1 VSGLAPTSRPRPA
14 VRADSSQAREAISD
28 TVAQEKVDDP
38 AAKTQGN
45 ILALPRE
52 FPLDFYYKRLND
64 GLERYGW
71 KVSQFTCRRALINR
85 YRILHIHFPEL
96 LVGNPL
102 KVVDAL
108 RRVVIICCLLVIA
121 RVRRSK
127 IVWSLHNLVS
137 HEQFHPWL
145 ESVFLRWLSA
155 QVSMSIHMSH
165 VGWLAACKRYPL
177 LERRP
182 SVVIPLMH
190 FGDNYVNLPSFVEAR
205 RQLGLACDLRVI
217 LFLGQIRKYKNV
229 PDLIRT
235 FSALS
240 ERDLRLFI
248 VGQPIDAT
256 LEDEV
261 RAAASDQ
268 RIALYLQTASINA
281 VKTYMAAA
289 SLVVAP
295 YSEMLNSGSALLALT
310 HNRPILLPNRGAL
323 AELQS
328 IVGKDWVRIYEP
340 PLTPETLSDAL
351 AWAGCTRPPAPDL
364 RHFSPEPIVERHHIV
379 FSNLL
384 RRRPVSAPQYRDD
397 VGNGLN

>member
-1 VSGLAPTSRPRPA
+1 M
-14 VRADSSQAREAISD
+14 
-28 TVAQEKVDDP
+28 VAQGKMYDP
-38 AAKTQGN
+38 AAKNQGN

-52 FPLDFYYKRLND
+52 MTLDPYHKRLND

-71 KVSQFTCRRALINR
+71 KVSQFTYRRALINR
-85 YRILHIHFPEL
+85 YRILHLHHPMFR
-96 LVGNPL
+96 VSDRL
-102 KVVDAL
+102 KVVVAL
-108 RRVVIICCLLVIA
+108 RRVVIICCLLMIA

-127 IVWSLHNLVS
+127 IVWSMHNLVS

-145 ESVFLRWLSA
+145 ERLFLRWLST
-155 QVSMSIHMSH
+155 QVSMSIHMSD
-165 VGWLAACKRYPL
+165 VGRFAACKEYPL
-177 LERRP
+177 LEQRP

-190 FGDNYVNLPSFVEAR
+190 FGDNYDNLPSFVEAR
-205 RQLGLACDLRVI
+205 SQLGLACDLRVL

-248 VGQPIDAT
+248 VGKPRDAT
-256 LEDEV
+256 LADEI

-268 RIALYLQTASINA
+268 RITLSLQAASIDA
-281 VKTYMAAA
+281 VKIYMAAA

-295 YSEMLNSGSALLALT
+295 YSEVLNSGSALLALT
-310 HNRPILLPNRGAL
+310 HCRPILLPNRGAM

-340 PLTPETLSDAL
+340 PLTPEALSDAL
-351 AWAGCTRPPAPDL
+351 EWAGFSRSPVPDL
-364 RHFSPEPIVERHHIV
+364 RRFSPESIVERHHIV

-384 RRRPVSAPQYRDD
+384 RRR
-397 VGNGLN
+397 

>member
-1 VSGLAPTSRPRPA
+1 M
-14 VRADSSQAREAISD
+14 
-28 TVAQEKVDDP
+28 VAQGKMYDP
-38 AAKTQGN
+38 IAKNQNN
-45 ILALPRE
+45 ILALPRQ
-52 FPLDFYYKRLND
+52 FLFDSYYKRLND

-71 KVSQFTCRRALINR
+71 KVSEFSYRRALINR

-102 KVVDAL
+102 KVVVAL
-108 RRVVIICCLLVIA
+108 RQVVITCCILVIA

-127 IVWSLHNLVS
+127 IVWSVHNLVS

-145 ESVFLRWLSA
+145 ESVFLRWFSA
-155 QVSMSIHMSH
+155 QVSMSIHMSDT
-165 VGWLAACKRYPL
+165 GRRAACKLYPL
-177 LERRP
+177 LEKRP

-190 FGDNYVNLPSFVEAR
+190 FGDNYGNLPSFVEAR
-205 RQLGLACDLRVI
+205 SQLGLTCDLRVI

-235 FSALS
+235 FCALS

-248 VGQPIDAT
+248 VGQPIEAT
-256 LEDEV
+256 LEGEV

-268 RIALYLQTASINA
+268 RIELYLQTASFDA

-295 YSEMLNSGSALLALT
+295 YGKVLNSGSALLALT
-310 HNRPILLPNRGAL
+310 NNRPILLPNRGAME
-323 AELQS
+323 ELQS

-351 AWAGCTRPPAPDL
+351 RWAGFSRPPAPDL
-364 RHFSPEPIVERHHIV
+364 RHFSPESIVERHHNV

-384 RRRPVSAPQYRDD
+384 TGR
-397 VGNGLN
+397 

>member
-1 VSGLAPTSRPRPA
+1 M
-14 VRADSSQAREAISD
+14 
-28 TVAQEKVDDP
+28 VAQGKTYDP
-38 AAKTQGN
+38 AAKNQGN

-52 FPLDFYYKRLND
+52 MTPDPYHKRLSD

-71 KVSQFTCRRALINR
+71 KVSQFTYRRALINR
-85 YRILHIHFPEL
+85 YRILHLHHPMF
-96 LVGNPL
+96 LVSNRL
-102 KVVDAL
+102 KVVVAL

-121 RVRRSK
+121 RVRRTK
-127 IVWSLHNLVS
+127 IVWSVHNLVS

-155 QVSMSIHMSH
+155 RLSMSIHMSD
-165 VGWLAACKRYPL
+165 VGRLAACKKYPS
-177 LERRP
+177 LEQRP

-190 FGDNYVNLPSFVEAR
+190 FGDSYGNLPSFVEAR
-205 RQLGLACDLRVI
+205 SQLGLACDLRVI

-235 FSALS
+235 FCALS

-248 VGQPIDAT
+248 VGKPRDAT
-256 LEDEV
+256 LEDEI
-261 RAAASDQ
+261 RAVASDQ
-268 RIALYLQTASINA
+268 RIVLSLQTASINA

-295 YSEMLNSGSALLALT
+295 YSEVLNSGSALLALT
-310 HNRPILLPNRGAL
+310 HSRPILLPNRGAM

-340 PLTPETLSDAL
+340 PLTPETLSDTL
-351 AWAGCTRPPAPDL
+351 AWAGFSRPPMPDL
-364 RHFSPEPIVERHHIV
+364 RRFSPESIVELHHIA

-384 RRRPVSAPQYRDD
+384 RRK
-397 VGNGLN
+397 

>member
-1 VSGLAPTSRPRPA
+1 M
-14 VRADSSQAREAISD
+14 
-28 TVAQEKVDDP
+28 VAQEKMDDP
-38 AAKTQGN
+38 AAKNKGN
-45 ILALPRE
+45 ILALPRA
-52 FPLDFYYKRLND
+52 FPLDSYYKRLND

-71 KVSQFTCRRALINR
+71 KVSQFTYRRALINK
-85 YRILHIHFPEL
+85 YRIFHLHFPDL

-102 KVVDAL
+102 RVVVAL
-108 RRVVIICCLLVIA
+108 RRVVIICCLLMIA

-127 IVWSLHNLVS
+127 IVWSVHNLVS

-155 QVSMSIHMSH
+155 QLSMSIHMSDT
-165 VGWLAACKRYPL
+165 GRLAAYKLYPP
-177 LERRP
+177 LEKRP

-190 FGDNYVNLPSFVEAR
+190 FGDGYDNLPSFVEAR
-205 RQLGLACDLRVI
+205 RQLGLTCDLRVI

-235 FSALS
+235 FCALS

-248 VGQPIDAT
+248 VGRPIDAT

-261 RAAASDQ
+261 KAAASDQ
-268 RIALYLQTASINA
+268 RIELYLKSASFDA

-295 YSEMLNSGSALLALT
+295 YNKVLNSGSALLALT
-310 HNRPILLPNRGAL
+310 NNRPILLPNRGAM

-351 AWAGCTRPPAPDL
+351 RWAGCSRPPAADL
-364 RHFSPEPIVERHHIV
+364 RHFSPESIVERHHNV

-384 RRRPVSAPQYRDD
+384 R
-397 VGNGLN
+397 